1 MIVLLFAS
9 PTNGQRNRAALSQLG
24 YGFIVSPHTER
35 LLGGWDGP
43 LVLDNGAWTCHQSNV
58 PFDFDAFVAFCGRM
72 VSKRP
77 RWVIAPDVV
86 GDLDATMKLA
96 ETWVPI
102 LRAMKLTTLV
112 AAQDGASASDFEH
125 LGIDGIALGGSS
137 AWKEQQLRNT
147 DWSRYRIR
155 HALRVN
161 TRRRL
166 HAAIAGGW
174 TSCDGSGATRF
185 SIHAAR
191 MRAWCSEP
199 FQTTLWGT

>member
-1 MIVLLFAS
+1 MLLFAS

-43 LVLDNGAWTCHQSNV
+43 LVLDNGAWTCHQSKV
-58 PFDFDAFVAFCGRM
+58 AFDFDAFMAFCGRM
-72 VSKRP
+72 VSKQP

-86 GDLDATMKLA
+86 GDLGATITLA

-102 LRAMKLTTLV
+102 LRSMKFTTLV
-112 AAQDGASASDFEH
+112 AAQDGAKASDFVH
-125 LGIDGIALGGSS
+125 LGVDGIALGGSS
-137 AWKEQQLRNT
+137 EWKEQQLR
-147 DWSRYRIR
+147 DHQWSNYRIR

-166 HAAIAGGW
+166 HAAIEGGW